1 MRSVKKGGH
10 IKVGKT
16 GIDIGANKI
25 SDLKQ
30 VTEII
35 KIGADVIKSGFDLF
49 KEIEKTKQ
57 IAIEAQVRINESNNR
72 LASELAGFEKDMFK
86 IQKEYELES
95 KKLDNDYSLKMRQLD
110 LIEKLI
116 DKIDKIEIEIK
127 IYQDKDGLTSSSVMT
142 LFEQLHQQKL
152 SYMNNLVLLG
162 QN

>member
-1 MRSVKKGGH
+1 MRSVKRNRTTKESSG
-10 IKVGKT
+10 V
-16 GIDIGANKI
+16 KI
-25 SDLKQ
+25 NLSGNQAIEL
-30 VTEII
+30 VNTV
-35 KIGADVIKSGFDLF
+35 ADVVKSGFNWLN
-49 KEIEKTKQ
+49 EIEKTKQ
-57 IAIEAQVRINESNNR
+57 IAIEAQVRITESNNR
-72 LASELAGFEKDMFK
+72 LSSELAEFEKDIFK

-95 KKLDNDYSLKMRQLD
+95 KKLDNDYNLKMRQLD

-116 DKIDKIEIEIK
+116 DKIDKVEIEIK

>member
-1 MRSVKKGGH
+1 MRSVKKNRTTKEAGGA
-10 IKVGKT
+10 KVNLSGSQ
-16 GIDIGANKI
+16 A
-25 SDLKQ
+25 
-30 VTEII
+30 VEIVNTV
-35 KIGADVIKSGFDLF
+35 ADVVKSGFNWLN
-49 KEIEKTKQ
+49 EIEKTKQ
-57 IAIEAQVRINESNNR
+57 IAIEAQVRITESNNR
-72 LASELAGFEKDMFK
+72 LTSELAGFEKDMLK

-95 KKLDNDYSLKMRQLD
+95 KKLDNDYNLKMRQLD

-127 IYQDKDGLTSSSVMT
+127 IYQDKDGLTSASVMT

>member
-1 MRSVKKGGH
+1 MRS
-10 IKVGKT
+10 
-16 GIDIGANKI
+16 ANKNRTTK
-25 SDLKQ
+25 DNGLKINLSGNQ
-30 VTEII
+30 AVEIVTTV
-35 KIGADVIKSGFDLF
+35 ADVIKSGFDWL

-57 IAIEAQVRINESNNR
+57 IAIEAQVRITESNNR
-72 LASELAGFEKDMFK
+72 LASELAEFEKDIYK
-86 IQKEYELES
+86 IQNEYELEL
-95 KKLDNDYSLKMRQLD
+95 KKLDNDYNLKVRQLD

-116 DKIDKIEIEIK
+116 DKIDKVEIEIK

>member
-1 MRSVKKGGH
+1 MRSAKRNRTTKETSGVKINLSGNQA
-10 IKVGKT
+10 IEL
-16 GIDIGANKI
+16 ANT
-25 SDLKQ
+25 
-30 VTEII
+30 VV
-35 KIGADVIKSGFDLF
+35 DVVKSGFNWLN
-49 KEIEKTKQ
+49 EIEKTKQ
-57 IAIEAQVRINESNNR
+57 IAIEAQVRITESNNS
-72 LASELAGFEKDMFK
+72 LASELAEFEKDMFK

-95 KKLDNDYSLKMRQLD
+95 KKLDNDYNLKMRQLN

>member
-1 MRSVKKGGH
+1 MRSVKKN
-10 IKVGKT
+10 KT
-16 GIDIGANKI
+16 TKKDSGAKTNL
-25 SDLKQ
+25 SGNQ
-30 VTEII
+30 II
-35 KIGADVIKSGFDLF
+35 ELVNTAADVLKSGFNWLT
-49 KEIEKTKQ
+49 EIEKTKQ
-57 IAIEAQVRINESNNR
+57 IAIDAQVRITESNNR
-72 LASELAGFEKDMFK
+72 LSSELAEFEKDILK
-86 IQKEYELES
+86 IQNEYELES
-95 KKLDNDYSLKMRQLD
+95 KKLDNDYNLKMRQLD